1 MMHSSAISLNGDGI
15 LIKGPSGSGKTD
27 LALRLIESGGK
38 LISDDQV
45 IIKRKA
51 KKLFLSS
58 PEGLNG
64 LMQLPGIGIVKVDH
78 VQNIPLELV
87 VKLQPYNVLE
97 PFPIN
102 NQEFIEDFSIPSLN
116 LYSFAI
122 SATAKIKIAL
132 DVQRNKIRLSRM
144 INQRKVNG
152 KPKLKFN
159 VNPRIKFRFRW
170 D

>member
-1 MMHSSAISLNGDGI
+1 MFLIHSTAISLNGDGI

-51 KKLFLSS
+51 KRLFLSS
-58 PEGLNG
+58 PKELNG
-64 LMQLPGIGIVKVDH
+64 LMQLSGIGIVKADY

-87 VKLQPYNVLE
+87 VKLQPNKNLD

-102 NQEFIEDFSIPSLN
+102 KEEIIKDLSIPALN
-116 LYSFAI
+116 LYSFAV
-122 SATAKIKIAL
+122 SATAKIKVAL
-132 DVQRNKIRLSRM
+132 DVQKNK
-144 INQRKVNG
+144 V
-152 KPKLKFN
+152 KL
-159 VNPRIKFRFRW
+159 IE
-170 D
+170 

>member
-1 MMHSSAISLNGDGI
+1 VFIIHSTAISLNGDGI

-51 KKLFLSS
+51 KRLFLSS
-58 PEGLNG
+58 PKELNG
-64 LMQLPGIGIVKVDH
+64 LMQLSGIGIVKADY

-87 VKLQPYNVLE
+87 VKLQPYKNLD

-102 NQEFIEDFSIPSLN
+102 KEEIIKDLSIPALS
-116 LYSFAI
+116 LYSFAV

-132 DVQRNKIRLSRM
+132 DVQKNK
-144 INQRKVNG
+144 V
-152 KPKLKFN
+152 KL
-159 VNPRIKFRFRW
+159 IE
-170 D
+170 

>member
-1 MMHSSAISLNGDGI
+1 MFIIHSTAISLNGDGI

-51 KKLFLSS
+51 KRLFLSS
-58 PEGLNG
+58 PKELNG
-64 LMQLPGIGIVKVDH
+64 LMQLSGIGIVKADY

-87 VKLQPYNVLE
+87 VKLQPYKNLD

-102 NQEFIEDFSIPSLN
+102 KEEIIKDLSIPVLS
-116 LYSFAI
+116 LYSFAV
-122 SATAKIKIAL
+122 SATAKIKVAL
-132 DVQRNKIRLSRM
+132 DVQKNK
-144 INQRKVNG
+144 V
-152 KPKLKFN
+152 KL
-159 VNPRIKFRFRW
+159 IE
-170 D
+170 

>member
-1 MMHSSAISLNGDGI
+1 MFLIHSTAISLNGDGI

-58 PEGLNG
+58 PKELNG
-64 LMQLPGIGIVKVDH
+64 LIQLSGIGIVKADY

-87 VKLQPYNVLE
+87 VKLQPYKNLD

-102 NQEFIEDFSIPSLN
+102 KEEIIKDLSIPTLS
-116 LYSFAI
+116 LYSFAV
-122 SATAKIKIAL
+122 SATAKIKVAL
-132 DVQRNKIRLSRM
+132 DVQKNK
-144 INQRKVNG
+144 V
-152 KPKLKFN
+152 KL
-159 VNPRIKFRFRW
+159 IE
-170 D
+170 

>member
-1 MMHSSAISLNGDGI
+1 MFIIHSTAISLNGDGI

-51 KKLFLSS
+51 KRLFLSS
-58 PEGLNG
+58 PKELNG
-64 LMQLPGIGIVKVDH
+64 LMQLSGIGIVKVDY

-87 VKLQPYNVLE
+87 VKLQPYKNLD

-102 NQEFIEDFSIPSLN
+102 KEEIIKDLSIPVLS
-116 LYSFAI
+116 LYSFAV

-132 DVQRNKIRLSRM
+132 DVQKNK
-144 INQRKVNG
+144 V
-152 KPKLKFN
+152 KL
-159 VNPRIKFRFRW
+159 IE
-170 D
+170 

>member
-1 MMHSSAISLNGDGI
+1 MFIIHSTAISLNGDGI

-51 KKLFLSS
+51 KRLFLSS
-58 PEGLNG
+58 PKELNG
-64 LMQLPGIGIVKVDH
+64 LMQLSGIGIVKADY

-87 VKLQPYNVLE
+87 VKLQPYKNLD

-102 NQEFIEDFSIPSLN
+102 KEEIIKDLSIPTLS
-116 LYSFAI
+116 LYSFAV
-122 SATAKIKIAL
+122 SATAKIKVAL
-132 DVQRNKIRLSRM
+132 DVQKNK
-144 INQRKVNG
+144 V
-152 KPKLKFN
+152 KL
-159 VNPRIKFRFRW
+159 IE
-170 D
+170 

>member
-1 MMHSSAISLNGDGI
+1 

-51 KKLFLSS
+51 KRLFLSS
-58 PEGLNG
+58 PKELNG
-64 LMQLPGIGIVKVDH
+64 LMQLSGIGIVKADY

-87 VKLQPYNVLE
+87 VKLQPYKNLD

-102 NQEFIEDFSIPSLN
+102 KEEIIKDLSIPALS
-116 LYSFAI
+116 LYSFAV
-122 SATAKIKIAL
+122 SATAKIKVAL
-132 DVQRNKIRLSRM
+132 DVQKNK
-144 INQRKVNG
+144 V
-152 KPKLKFN
+152 KL
-159 VNPRIKFRFRW
+159 IE
-170 D
+170 

>member
-1 MMHSSAISLNGDGI
+1 MFIIHSTAISLNGDGI

-51 KKLFLSS
+51 KRLFLSS
-58 PEGLNG
+58 PKELNG
-64 LMQLPGIGIVKVDH
+64 LMQLSGIGIVKADY

-87 VKLQPYNVLE
+87 VKLQPYKNLD

-102 NQEFIEDFSIPSLN
+102 KEEIIRDLSIPALS
-116 LYSFAI
+116 LYSFAV
-122 SATAKIKIAL
+122 SATAKIKVDL
-132 DVQRNKIRLSRM
+132 DVQKNK
-144 INQRKVNG
+144 V
-152 KPKLKFN
+152 KL
-159 VNPRIKFRFRW
+159 IE
-170 D
+170 

>member
-1 MMHSSAISLNGDGI
+1 MFIIHSTAISLNGDGI

-51 KKLFLSS
+51 KRLFLSS
-58 PEGLNG
+58 PKELNG
-64 LMQLPGIGIVKVDH
+64 LMQLSGIGIVIVDY

-87 VKLQPYNVLE
+87 VKLQPYKNLD

-102 NQEFIEDFSIPSLN
+102 KEEIIKDLSIPALS
-116 LYSFAI
+116 LYSFAV
-122 SATAKIKIAL
+122 SATAKKTL
-132 DVQRNKIRLSRM
+132 FDS
-144 INQRKVNG
+144 
-152 KPKLKFN
+152 
-159 VNPRIKFRFRW
+159 FRA
-170 D
+170 

>member
-1 MMHSSAISLNGDGI
+1 MFIIHSTAISLNGDGI

-51 KKLFLSS
+51 KRLFLSS
-58 PEGLNG
+58 PKELNG
-64 LMQLPGIGIVKVDH
+64 LMQLSGIGIVKADY

-87 VKLQPYNVLE
+87 VKLQPYKSLD

-102 NQEFIEDFSIPSLN
+102 KEEIIKDLSIPALS
-116 LYSFAI
+116 LYSFAV
-122 SATAKIKIAL
+122 SATAKIKVAL
-132 DVQRNKIRLSRM
+132 DVQKNK
-144 INQRKVNG
+144 V
-152 KPKLKFN
+152 KL
-159 VNPRIKFRFRW
+159 IE
-170 D
+170 

>member
-1 MMHSSAISLNGDGI
+1 MFITHSTAISLNGDGI

-51 KKLFLSS
+51 KRLFLSS
-58 PEGLNG
+58 PKELNG
-64 LMQLPGIGIVKVDH
+64 LMQLSGIGIVKADY

-87 VKLQPYNVLE
+87 VKLQPYKSLD

-102 NQEFIEDFSIPSLN
+102 KEEIIKDLSIPALS
-116 LYSFAI
+116 LYSFAV
-122 SATAKIKIAL
+122 SATAKIKVAL
-132 DVQRNKIRLSRM
+132 DVQKNK
-144 INQRKVNG
+144 V
-152 KPKLKFN
+152 KL
-159 VNPRIKFRFRW
+159 IE
-170 D
+170 

>member
-1 MMHSSAISLNGDGI
+1 MFMMHSTAISLNGDGI

-132 DVQRNKIRLSRM
+132 DVQRNKIRL
-144 INQRKVNG
+144 IE
-152 KPKLKFN
+152 
-159 VNPRIKFRFRW
+159 
-170 D
+170 

>member
-1 MMHSSAISLNGDGI
+1 MHSSAISLNGDGI

-132 DVQRNKIRLSRM
+132 DVQRNKIRL
-144 INQRKVNG
+144 IE
-152 KPKLKFN
+152 
-159 VNPRIKFRFRW
+159 
-170 D
+170 

>member
-1 MMHSSAISLNGDGI
+1 MFIIHSTAISLNGDGI

-51 KKLFLSS
+51 KRLFLSS
-58 PEGLNG
+58 PKELNG
-64 LMQLPGIGIVKVDH
+64 LMQLSGIGIVKADY

-87 VKLQPYNVLE
+87 VKLQPYKNLD

-102 NQEFIEDFSIPSLN
+102 KEEIIKDLSIPVLS
-116 LYSFAI
+116 LYSFAV

-132 DVQRNKIRLSRM
+132 DVQKNK
-144 INQRKVNG
+144 V
-152 KPKLKFN
+152 KL
-159 VNPRIKFRFRW
+159 IE
-170 D
+170 

>member
-1 MMHSSAISLNGDGI
+1 
-15 LIKGPSGSGKTD
+15 
-27 LALRLIESGGK
+27 
-38 LISDDQV
+38 
-45 IIKRKA
+45 
-51 KKLFLSS
+51 
-58 PEGLNG
+58 
-64 LMQLPGIGIVKVDH
+64 MQLPGIGIVKVDH

-132 DVQRNKIRLSRM
+132 DVQRNKIRL
-144 INQRKVNG
+144 IE
-152 KPKLKFN
+152 
-159 VNPRIKFRFRW
+159 
-170 D
+170 

>member
-1 MMHSSAISLNGDGI
+1 VFIIHSTAISLNGDGI

-51 KKLFLSS
+51 KRLFLSS
-58 PEGLNG
+58 PKELNG
-64 LMQLPGIGIVKVDH
+64 LMQLSGIGIVKADY

-87 VKLQPYNVLE
+87 VKLQPYKNLD

-102 NQEFIEDFSIPSLN
+102 KEEIIKDLSIPALS
-116 LYSFAI
+116 LYSFAV
-122 SATAKIKIAL
+122 SATAKIKVAL
-132 DVQRNKIRLSRM
+132 DVQKNK
-144 INQRKVNG
+144 V
-152 KPKLKFN
+152 KL
-159 VNPRIKFRFRW
+159 IE
-170 D
+170 

>member
-1 MMHSSAISLNGDGI
+1 MFLIHSTAISLNGDGI

-51 KKLFLSS
+51 KRLFLSS
-58 PEGLNG
+58 PKELNG
-64 LMQLPGIGIVKVDH
+64 LMQLSGIGIVKADY

-87 VKLQPYNVLE
+87 VKLQPYKNLD

-102 NQEFIEDFSIPSLN
+102 KEEIIKDLSIPVLS
-116 LYSFAI
+116 LYSFAV
-122 SATAKIKIAL
+122 SATAKIKVAL
-132 DVQRNKIRLSRM
+132 DVQKNK
-144 INQRKVNG
+144 V
-152 KPKLKFN
+152 KL
-159 VNPRIKFRFRW
+159 IE
-170 D
+170 

>member
-1 MMHSSAISLNGDGI
+1 MFIIHSTAISLNGDGI

-51 KKLFLSS
+51 KRLFLSS
-58 PEGLNG
+58 PKELNG
-64 LMQLPGIGIVKVDH
+64 LMQLSGIGIVIVDY

-87 VKLQPYNVLE
+87 VKLQPYKNLD

-102 NQEFIEDFSIPSLN
+102 KEEIIKDLSIPALS
-116 LYSFAI
+116 LYSFAV
-122 SATAKIKIAL
+122 SATAKIKVAL
-132 DVQRNKIRLSRM
+132 DVQKNK
-144 INQRKVNG
+144 V
-152 KPKLKFN
+152 KL
-159 VNPRIKFRFRW
+159 IE
-170 D
+170 

>member
-1 MMHSSAISLNGDGI
+1 MFLIHSTAISLNGDGI

-58 PEGLNG
+58 PKELNG
-64 LMQLPGIGIVKVDH
+64 LIQLSGIGIVKADY

-87 VKLQPYNVLE
+87 VKLQPYKNLD

-102 NQEFIEDFSIPSLN
+102 KEEIIKDLSIPALN
-116 LYSFAI
+116 LYSFAV
-122 SATAKIKIAL
+122 SATAKIKVAL
-132 DVQRNKIRLSRM
+132 DVQKNK
-144 INQRKVNG
+144 V
-152 KPKLKFN
+152 KL
-159 VNPRIKFRFRW
+159 IE
-170 D
+170 

>member
-1 MMHSSAISLNGDGI
+1 MFLIHSTAISLNGDGI

-51 KKLFLSS
+51 KRLFLSS
-58 PEGLNG
+58 PKELNG
-64 LMQLPGIGIVKVDH
+64 LMQLSGIGIVKADY

-87 VKLQPYNVLE
+87 VKLQPYKNLD

-102 NQEFIEDFSIPSLN
+102 KEEIIKDLSIPALS
-116 LYSFAI
+116 LYSFAV
-122 SATAKIKIAL
+122 SATAKIKVAL
-132 DVQRNKIRLSRM
+132 DVQKNK
-144 INQRKVNG
+144 V
-152 KPKLKFN
+152 KL
-159 VNPRIKFRFRW
+159 IE
-170 D
+170 

>member
-1 MMHSSAISLNGDGI
+1 VFLIHSTAISLNGDGI

-58 PEGLNG
+58 PKELNG
-64 LMQLPGIGIVKVDH
+64 LIQLSGIGIVKADY

-87 VKLQPYNVLE
+87 VKLQPYKNLD

-102 NQEFIEDFSIPSLN
+102 KEEIIKDLSIPALN
-116 LYSFAI
+116 LYSFAV
-122 SATAKIKIAL
+122 SATAKIKVAL
-132 DVQRNKIRLSRM
+132 DVQKNK
-144 INQRKVNG
+144 V
-152 KPKLKFN
+152 KL
-159 VNPRIKFRFRW
+159 IE
-170 D
+170 

>member
-1 MMHSSAISLNGDGI
+1 MFIIHSTAISLNGDGI

-45 IIKRKA
+45 IIKKKA
-51 KKLFLSS
+51 KRLFLSS
-58 PEGLNG
+58 PKKLNG
-64 LMQLPGIGIVKVDH
+64 LMQLSGIGIVKADS

-87 VKLQPYNVLE
+87 VKLQPNKNLD

-102 NQEFIEDFSIPSLN
+102 KEEIIKDLSIPVLS
-116 LYSFAI
+116 LYSFAV

-132 DVQRNKIRLSRM
+132 DVQKNK
-144 INQRKVNG
+144 V
-152 KPKLKFN
+152 KL
-159 VNPRIKFRFRW
+159 IE
-170 D
+170 

>member
-1 MMHSSAISLNGDGI
+1 MHSTAISLNGDGI

-45 IIKRKA
+45 IIKKKA
-51 KKLFLSS
+51 KRLFLSS
-58 PEGLNG
+58 PKKLNG
-64 LMQLPGIGIVKVDH
+64 LMQLSGIGIVKADY

-87 VKLQPYNVLE
+87 VKLQPYKNLD

-102 NQEFIEDFSIPSLN
+102 KEEIIKDLSIPVLS
-116 LYSFAI
+116 LYSFAV

-132 DVQRNKIRLSRM
+132 DVQKNK
-144 INQRKVNG
+144 V
-152 KPKLKFN
+152 KL
-159 VNPRIKFRFRW
+159 IE
-170 D
+170 

>member
-1 MMHSSAISLNGDGI
+1 MFIIHSTAISLNGDGI

-51 KKLFLSS
+51 KRLFLSS
-58 PEGLNG
+58 PKELNG
-64 LMQLPGIGIVKVDH
+64 LMQLSGIGIVKADY

-87 VKLQPYNVLE
+87 VKLQPYKNLD

-102 NQEFIEDFSIPSLN
+102 KEEIIKDLSIPALN
-116 LYSFAI
+116 LYSFAV
-122 SATAKIKIAL
+122 SATAKIKVAL
-132 DVQRNKIRLSRM
+132 DVQKNK
-144 INQRKVNG
+144 V
-152 KPKLKFN
+152 KL
-159 VNPRIKFRFRW
+159 IE
-170 D
+170 

>member
-1 MMHSSAISLNGDGI
+1 MFIIHSTAISLNGDGI

-58 PEGLNG
+58 PKELNG
-64 LMQLPGIGIVKVDH
+64 LIQLSGIGIVKADY

-87 VKLQPYNVLE
+87 VKLQPYKNLD

-102 NQEFIEDFSIPSLN
+102 KEEIIKDLSIPALN
-116 LYSFAI
+116 LYSFAV
-122 SATAKIKIAL
+122 SATAKIKVAL
-132 DVQRNKIRLSRM
+132 DVQKNK
-144 INQRKVNG
+144 V
-152 KPKLKFN
+152 KL
-159 VNPRIKFRFRW
+159 IE
-170 D
+170 

>member
-1 MMHSSAISLNGDGI
+1 MFLIHSTAISLNGDGI

-58 PEGLNG
+58 PKELNG
-64 LMQLPGIGIVKVDH
+64 LIQLSGIGIVKADY

-87 VKLQPYNVLE
+87 VKLQPYKNLD

-102 NQEFIEDFSIPSLN
+102 KEEIIKDLSIPVLS
-116 LYSFAI
+116 LYSFAV

-132 DVQRNKIRLSRM
+132 DVQKNK
-144 INQRKVNG
+144 V
-152 KPKLKFN
+152 KL
-159 VNPRIKFRFRW
+159 IE
-170 D
+170 

>member
-1 MMHSSAISLNGDGI
+1 MFITHSTAISLNGDGI

-51 KKLFLSS
+51 KRLFLSS
-58 PEGLNG
+58 PKELNG
-64 LMQLPGIGIVKVDH
+64 LMQLSGIGIVKADY

-87 VKLQPYNVLE
+87 VKLQPYKNLD

-102 NQEFIEDFSIPSLN
+102 KEEIIKDLSIPALS
-116 LYSFAI
+116 LYSFAV
-122 SATAKIKIAL
+122 SATAKIKVAL
-132 DVQRNKIRLSRM
+132 DVQKNK
-144 INQRKVNG
+144 V
-152 KPKLKFN
+152 KL
-159 VNPRIKFRFRW
+159 IE
-170 D
+170 

>member
-1 MMHSSAISLNGDGI
+1 MFIIHSTAISLNGDGI

-51 KKLFLSS
+51 KRLFLSS
-58 PEGLNG
+58 PKELNG
-64 LMQLPGIGIVKVDH
+64 LMQLSGIGIVKTDY

-87 VKLQPYNVLE
+87 VKLQPYKNLD

-102 NQEFIEDFSIPSLN
+102 KEEIIKDLSIPALS
-116 LYSFAI
+116 LYSFAV
-122 SATAKIKIAL
+122 SATAKIKVAL
-132 DVQRNKIRLSRM
+132 DVQKNK
-144 INQRKVNG
+144 V
-152 KPKLKFN
+152 KL
-159 VNPRIKFRFRW
+159 IE
-170 D
+170 

>member
-132 DVQRNKIRLSRM
+132 DVQRNKIRL
-144 INQRKVNG
+144 IE
-152 KPKLKFN
+152 
-159 VNPRIKFRFRW
+159 
-170 D
+170 